1 MGIKVRFFLKKIS
14 RNYFFL
20 SAVVFLTCFT
30 AALALHPGY
39 FLAGLF
45 QLEYSDSE
53 PKSQVRNTIFPL
65 NMTFE
70 K

>member
-1 MGIKVRFFLKKIS
+1 M
-14 RNYFFL
+14 
-20 SAVVFLTCFT
+20 VFLTCFT

-53 PKSQVRNTIFPL
+53 PKSQVRNTISPL

-70 K
+70 KYFF